1 MPDYAISL
9 ENVSKIFQL
18 NKGQSIFEKLRDK
31 QQNFKS
37 PAKLIALDHLTFK
50 VSKGEI
56 LAIIGLNGGGKT
68 TLLRII
74 SGIYQPDSG
83 SVKVNGKLAPLLHV
97 GIGFQQELAASENII
112 NYGLLLGMSK
122 SEIVEKINHIIEF
135 AELEKF
141 SRMKLKHYS
150 SGMRMRLAFSTVLQ
164 TNPEIILLDEVLAVG
179 DKYFREKSY
188 EAFKSFKEKG
198 KTIVYATH
206 NLGKVKEFSDRIILL
221 HQGRII
227 SIGEPSQVLKE
238 YHELTKRIKFLDN

>member
-1 MPDYAISL
+1 MHDYAISL

-83 SVKVNGKLAPLLHV
+83 SVKVNGKLAPMLHV

-150 SGMRMRLAFSTVLQ
+150 SGMRMSIKKIGIGKKSNVMLGVKLRMGNNA
-164 TNPEIILLDEVLAVG
+164 TNTAI
-179 DKYFREKSY
+179 S
-188 EAFKSFKEKG
+188 
-198 KTIVYATH
+198 TIV
-206 NLGKVKEFSDRIILL
+206 VSVM
-221 HQGRII
+221 
-227 SIGEPSQVLKE
+227 EPTDV
-238 YHELTKRIKFLDN
+238 TR